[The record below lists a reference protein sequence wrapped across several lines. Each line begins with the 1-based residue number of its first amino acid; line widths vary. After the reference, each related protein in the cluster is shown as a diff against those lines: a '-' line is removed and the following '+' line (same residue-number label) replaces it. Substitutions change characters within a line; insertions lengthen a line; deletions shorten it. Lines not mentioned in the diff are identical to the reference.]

1 MAAAP
6 ADPKSAI
13 RRLNI
18 IGFATVAVLVGGIG
32 GWATTS
38 ELSGAVIAN
47 GTLVVESSVKKV
59 QHPTGGSV
67 GALLVEE
74 GSAVTAGD
82 VLVRLDDT
90 LPRTTLGSVRS
101 ALAAQLLREAR
112 LRAERDGAEEVTLPD
127 SLIPRAAEP
136 NIAVALSGEM
146 RLFQARRNTLTGQ
159 RAQLR
164 EQIAQLNEQI
174 AGLEAQLEAKAS
186 EIKFTDRELQ
196 SISELYFKQLVSV
209 TQLTALQRAR
219 ASLLGQRGELTAAVA
234 TARGRISEIELQ
246 VLQLDKD
253 FQTSVLNDLREA
265 EAKIADLSERQTA
278 AEDQLRRIDI
288 RAPQDGVV
296 HELAIH
302 TVGGVIAPGETIM
315 QIVPRADELVIDAEV
330 APSDVDQIAVGGKAG
345 IRVMAGN
352 RRTTPLVDATVM
364 RVSPD
369 LLHEPQTGRPYF
381 LVRMAFAQHAFDGID
396 ELKLLPGMQV
406 EAYVATEERTPLGYL
421 LKPLQEQIAR
431 TFRER

>member
-74 GSAVTAGD
+74 GSAVTEGD

>member
-32 GWATTS
+32 GWAATS

-127 SLIPRAAEP
+127 SLIPRAAET

-146 RLFQARRNTLTGQ
+146 RLFEARRNTLTGQ

-302 TVGGVIAPGETIM
+302 TVGGVVAPGETIM